1 MGDVE
6 ACDRLAEP
14 RRIGNDLM
22 RIGHGILRVND
33 DQSVC
38 CFDDVA
44 IDAPAI
50 VGGGIGVYAKL
61 AAAGQGDFS
70 KHDQPP
76 SRNFPFWRCA
86 AICLGR
92 PPTTTESDVKGCKSE
107 AFCLREKF
115 TGAAVSL
122 YASLSPLPTSAMS
135 RSGCT

>member
-14 RRIGNDLM
+14 RRIGNDLT

-50 VGGGIGVYAKL
+50 IGGGIGVYAKL

-76 SRNFPFWRCA
+76 SRNFP
-86 AICLGR
+86 AICWGR
-92 PPTTTESDVKGCKSE
+92 PLTTTESDVKGCKSE

-115 TGAAVSL
+115 TGVAVSL
-122 YASLSPLPTSAMS
+122 DASLSPLPTSAMS